1 MHKEPHVNEQRLLDT
16 FLDLV
21 RLPCPSGRE
30 AQAATYCRD
39 ALEACGCTVTIDDA
53 GEEIGSDTG
62 NLYAEL
68 AGTAPGS
75 IILTAHLDCVQPCEG
90 VDPRIVDGVIYSDGT
105 TVLGG
110 DDKVGVASIIEAVRT
125 LVEEG
130 GSYPTVKIIFSVQEE
145 TGCRGAANF
154 GAASF
159 EPGEPCFVFDDA
171 GDVGGTCLAAPYHYT
186 FEALFTGKASH
197 AGVAPEQGISA
208 IEAASLAVDSMRRAG
223 LLGAVGAYC
232 ASNIGTIS
240 GGSAN
245 NVVAPSCEMTGECRA
260 VDEADVER
268 VRSGMDAA
276 MRDAATQLGAQV
288 DVAWELEYPGFKIAE
303 DAPIVQM
310 FCRAAQNAGFTPRT
324 FMSTGGTDANQYVK
338 LGVDPLVVSTGMTK
352 FHSVDECL
360 KVSDLEDTARL
371 AIALVRE
378 MGRCS

>member
-1 MHKEPHVNEQRLLDT
+1 MNEQRLLDT

-30 AQAATYCRD
+30 ARAAAYCQE
-39 ALEACGCTVTIDDA
+39 ALEACGCKVAIDDA
-53 GEEIGSDTG
+53 GPKIGSDTG

-75 IILTAHLDCVQPCEG
+75 IVLTAHLDCVQPCEG
-90 VDPRIVDGVIYSDGT
+90 VEPRIVDGVIYSDGT
-105 TVLGG
+105 TILGG
-110 DDKVGVASIIEAVRT
+110 DDKVGVAAIIEAVRT
-125 LVEEG
+125 LAEEG
-130 GSYPTVKIIFSVQEE
+130 GAYPTVKVIFSVQEE

-159 EPGEPCFVFDDA
+159 EPDEPCFVFDDA
-171 GDVGGTCLAAPYHYT
+171 GDVGGACLAAPYHYT
-186 FEALFTGKASH
+186 FRARFTGKASH
-197 AGVAPEQGISA
+197 AGVAPAQGISA
-208 IEAASLAVDSMRRAG
+208 IEAASLAVDAMRRAG

-245 NVVAPSCEMTGECRA
+245 NVVAPECEMTGECRA
-260 VDEADVER
+260 IDEAEVER
-268 VRSGMDAA
+268 VRDGMDGA
-276 MRDAATQLGAQV
+276 MRSAASQLGARV
-288 DVAWELEYPGFKIAE
+288 DVTWELEYPGFRISE

-310 FCRAAQNAGFTPRT
+310 FSRAARCAGFTPRT
-324 FMSTGGTDANQYVK
+324 FMSTGGTDANQFGK
-338 LGVDPLVVSTGMTK
+338 LGVDPLVVSTGMTD
-352 FHSVDECL
+352 FHSVNESL

-378 MGRCS
+378 RARCA

>member
-1 MHKEPHVNEQRLLDT
+1 MNNQRLLDT

-21 RLPCPSGRE
+21 KLPCPSGHEGR
-30 AQAATYCRD
+30 AAAYCKT
-39 ALEACGCTVTIDDA
+39 ALEECGCTVTIDGA
-53 GEEIGSDTG
+53 GPKIGSDTG

-68 AGTAPGS
+68 VGTAPGS
-75 IILTAHLDCVQPCEG
+75 IILTAHLDCVQPCED
-90 VDPRIVDGVIYSDGT
+90 VKPRIADGVIYSDGT

-110 DDKVGVASIIEAVRT
+110 DDKVGVAAIIETVRT

-130 GSYPTVKIIFSVQEE
+130 GEYPTVKIIFSVQEE

-154 GAASF
+154 DAASF
-159 EPGEPCFVFDDA
+159 TPGEPCFVFDDA
-171 GDVGGTCLAAPYHYT
+171 GDVGGACLAAPYHYT
-186 FEALFTGKASH
+186 FTARFVGKASH

-208 IEAASLAVDSMRRAG
+208 IEAASLAVDTMRRAG

-232 ASNIGTIS
+232 ASNIGRIS

-268 VRSGMDAA
+268 VRAGMDAA
-276 MRDAATQLGAQV
+276 MRDAAAQLGAQV
-288 DVAWELEYPGFKIAE
+288 DVEWELEYPGFRIAE

-310 FCRAAQNAGFTPRT
+310 FCNAATRAGFTPRT

-360 KVSDLEDTARL
+360 KVADLESTAHL
-371 AIALVRE
+371 AVALVRE
-378 MGRCS
+378 GVR

>member
-1 MHKEPHVNEQRLLDT
+1 MNEQRLLDT

-21 RLPCPSGRE
+21 KLPCPSGRE
-30 AQAATYCRD
+30 GRAAAYCKV
-39 ALEACGCTVTIDDA
+39 ALEECGCTVTIDGA
-53 GEEIGSDTG
+53 GPKIGSDTG

-75 IILTAHLDCVQPCEG
+75 IILTAHLDCVQPCEN
-90 VDPRIVDGVIYSDGT
+90 VKPRIVDGVVYSDGT

-110 DDKVGVASIIEAVRT
+110 DDKVGVAAIIETVRT

-130 GSYPTVKIIFSVQEE
+130 GEYPTVKIIFSVQEE

-154 GAASF
+154 DAASF
-159 EPGEPCFVFDDA
+159 APGEPCFVFDDA
-171 GDVGGTCLAAPYHYT
+171 GDVGGACLAAPYHYT
-186 FEALFTGKASH
+186 FTARFIGKASH
-197 AGVAPEQGISA
+197 AGVAPEQGVSA
-208 IEAASLAVDSMRRAG
+208 IEVACCAVERMRQVG
-223 LLGAVGAYC
+223 VLGAVGAYC
-232 ASNIGTIS
+232 ASNIGRIS

-245 NVVAPSCEMTGECRA
+245 NVVAPECEMTGECRA

-268 VRSGMDAA
+268 VRAGMDAA
-276 MRDAATQLGAQV
+276 MRDAAAQLGAQV
-288 DVAWELEYPGFKIAE
+288 DVKWELEYPGFKIAD

-310 FCRAAQNAGFTPRT
+310 FCNAATRADFTPRT

-360 KVSDLEDTARL
+360 KVADLENTARL

-378 MGRCS
+378 GVR

>member
-1 MHKEPHVNEQRLLDT
+1 MNEQRLLDT

-30 AQAATYCRD
+30 ARAAAYCKD
-39 ALEACGCTVTIDDA
+39 ALEDCGCTVTIDDA
-53 GEEIGSDTG
+53 GDKIGSDTG

-68 AGTAPGS
+68 AGTVNGT

-90 VDPRIVDGVIYSDGT
+90 VNPQIVDGVIYSDGT

-110 DDKVGVASIIEAVRT
+110 DDKVGVAAIIEAVRT

-130 GSYPTVKIIFSVQEE
+130 GAYPTVKVIFSVQEE

-154 GAASF
+154 SAAHF
-159 EPGEPCFVFDDA
+159 ETGEPCFVFDDA
-171 GDVGGTCLAAPYHYT
+171 GDVGGACLAAPYHYT
-186 FEALFTGKASH
+186 FRAQFTGKASH
-197 AGVAPEQGISA
+197 AGVAPQEGISA
-208 IEAASLAVDSMRRAG
+208 IEAASLAVETMRRAG
-223 LLGAVGAYC
+223 VLGAVGEYC

-245 NVVAPSCEMTGECRA
+245 NVVAPSCEVTGECRA
-260 VDEADVER
+260 VDAADVER
-268 VRSGMDAA
+268 VRAA
-276 MRDAATQLGAQV
+276 MDDAMRGAAAQLGAQV
-288 DVAWELEYPGFKIAE
+288 DVEWELEYPGFKIAE

-310 FCRAAQNAGFTPRT
+310 FCRAARAAGFKPRT

-360 KVSDLEDTARL
+360 KVADLENTARL
-371 AIALVRE
+371 ACALVRE
-378 MGRCS
+378 RARCS